1 MLYVTFCY
9 AADETMLRLSTAR
22 LRALDPAAVIY
33 AVNDPAAPI
42 TAEVEG
48 VRFLTSGFDRGR
60 NLNGLECILHQLHTY
75 RNLLYREGA
84 DYIIKFD
91 CDCWVNR
98 LGAFADTENHGGYC
112 TPDFLIT
119 ERWQAFTPAGY
130 FYRLSRW
137 MVEGLLAQF
146 AARTRAE
153 LWPPHNKYPED
164 VTLWALAA
172 ATRCRCKLIPFV
184 SGFSTGAEDTPPTPG
199 CRQLTAGL
207 VHCGEPHADGTRCH
221 RATATLRMLLLHAAT
236 NNNNNTHHD

>member
-33 AVNDPAAPI
+33 AVNDPSAPI

-75 RNLLYREGA
+75 RNLLARHNA

-91 CDCWVNR
+91 CDCWPNH
-98 LGAFADTENHGGYC
+98 LGEFADTANHGSYC
-112 TPDFLIT
+112 PPDFLIT

-130 FYRLSRW
+130 CYRISRF
-137 MVEGLLAQF
+137 MVQAILRLF
-146 AARTRAE
+146 SHRTATNS
-153 LWPPHNKYPED
+153 WPPHNKYPED
-164 VTLWALAA
+164 ITLYHLALH
-172 ATRCRCKLIPFV
+172 TRLPVRLIPFT

-199 CRQLTAGL
+199 CRQLTSAI

-221 RATATLRMLLLHAAT
+221 RATATLRMQLLAQLV
-236 NNNNNTHHD
+236 NCKS